1 MMTLLIA
8 RITFREAFR
17 RKLVL
22 AVLLLSAAFLL
33 LYAFGFKIVHDD
45 VMRFDE
51 ERQGQPN
58 DAFPY
63 EVQASIIVVL
73 GLYTV
78 NFLAGVMTIFAA
90 VGAIAREIEEG
101 TLHAIIPKPLAR
113 WEIIAG
119 KYLGFLG
126 MIAAYIAT
134 MVCGVYLVSITI
146 GDYTPPRILSGMAL
160 MILVSGILL
169 SMTMLG
175 SAIFSTMANGVI
187 VFMLYG
193 MAITGGLVEQIGT
206 SLDNDT
212 MVRIGIASSILA
224 PSDSIWKLASYVVQP
239 KLAVNLIGPNPF
251 GTSAPPSDFAVR
263 YAIVYCA
270 ALVATS
276 MLVFRRRDI

>member
-1 MMTLLIA
+1 MTLLIA

-22 AVLLLSAAFLL
+22 AVLLLSLAFLA
-33 LYAFGFKIVHDD
+33 LYAFGFNIVHEDA
-45 VMRFDE
+45 VRFND

-58 DAFPY
+58 EDFPY
-63 EVQASIIVVL
+63 EVQASIMVLL

-126 MIAAYIAT
+126 MIAAYIAA
-134 MVCGVYLVSITI
+134 MVAGVYLISFAI
-146 GDYTPPRILSGMAL
+146 GDYTPPRILEGLAL

-175 SAIFSTMANGVI
+175 STVLSTMANGVVI
-187 VFMLYG
+187 FMLYG
-193 MAITGGLVEQIGT
+193 MAVTGGLVEQVGT
-206 SLDNDT
+206 SIDNDT
-212 MVRIGIASSILA
+212 MVRIGVLTSVLV

-239 KLAVNLIGPNPF
+239 SLAVNLMGPNPF
-251 GTSAPPSDFAVR
+251 GTSAPPSDFAVK

-270 ALVATS
+270 ALVFTS

>member
-17 RKLVL
+17 RRLVL
-22 AVLLLSAAFLL
+22 AVLILSAVFLG

-45 VMRFDE
+45 VVRFNDA
-51 ERQGQPN
+51 RQGRTL
-58 DAFPY
+58 PY
-63 EVQASIIVVL
+63 EVQASIMVLL

-78 NFLAGVMTIFAA
+78 NFLAGIMTIFAA

-119 KYLGFLG
+119 KYLGFLA
-126 MIAAYIAT
+126 MIAAYITA
-134 MVCGVYLVSITI
+134 MVTGVLLISITV
-146 GDYTPPRILSGMAL
+146 GAYTPPRIVEGMLL

-169 SMTMLG
+169 SLTMLG
-175 SAIFSTMANGVI
+175 STIFSTMANGVVI
-187 VFMLYG
+187 FMLYG
-193 MAITGGLVEQIGT
+193 MAVTGGLVEQIGT
-206 SLDNDT
+206 ALNNDT
-212 MVRIGIASSILA
+212 MVRIGIITSVLV

-239 KLAVNLIGPNPF
+239 TLAVNLTGPNPF
-251 GTSAPPSDFAVR
+251 GTSTPPSDFAVR

-270 ALVATS
+270 VLVITS